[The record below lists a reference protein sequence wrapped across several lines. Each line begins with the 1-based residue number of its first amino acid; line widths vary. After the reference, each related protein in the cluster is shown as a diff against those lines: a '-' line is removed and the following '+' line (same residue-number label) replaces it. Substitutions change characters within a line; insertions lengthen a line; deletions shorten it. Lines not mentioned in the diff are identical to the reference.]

1 MKKMSPNS
9 PDFEKI
15 TLPIARFLLLVP
27 VGSQKYRNILIFS
40 YFHNSTCG
48 QIWLNH
54 FQDDSHPPTVAT
66 SQKLKIENPNP
77 KLINNN
83 FKSFRFY
90 RIMSLATLQVHKFM
104 QKKLSIEGLKV

>member
-1 MKKMSPNS
+1 M
-9 PDFEKI
+9 
-15 TLPIARFLLLVP
+15 
-27 VGSQKYRNILIFS
+27 IFS
-40 YFHNSTCG
+40 NFHIGTCG
-48 QIWLNH
+48 QIWLNHFQDDSHIINTCDQIWLNH